1 MKSADGYKVTKS
13 ADMEGPECEGQ
24 GQKSEKKVP
33 TSFMDGSILG
43 SLVGAKT
50 ESILLPH
57 STPTQG
63 YSRE

>member
-1 MKSADGYKVTKS
+1 
-13 ADMEGPECEGQ
+13 MEGQCEGQ
-24 GQKSEKKVP
+24 GQKFEKKVP

-63 YSRE
+63 CSK

>member
-1 MKSADGYKVTKS
+1 MKSADGYKVKKVHT
-13 ADMEGPECEGQ
+13 DMEGQCEGQ
-24 GQKSEKKVP
+24 GQKSEKKVA
-33 TSFMDGSILG
+33 TSLMDASILG

-63 YSRE
+63 YSK

>member
-1 MKSADGYKVTKS
+1 MDIRLKKYIPIWRVSVRGRDKNL
-13 ADMEGPECEGQ
+13 
-24 GQKSEKKVP
+24 KKVA
-33 TSFMDGSILG
+33 TSLMDGSILG

-63 YSRE
+63 YSK

>member
-1 MKSADGYKVTKS
+1 MGYKV
-13 ADMEGPECEGQ
+13 
-24 GQKSEKKVP
+24 KKVP
-33 TSFMDGSILG
+33 IRRVSVRGWNKNMKKKSDESVSFMDGSILG

-63 YSRE
+63 CSK